1 MIPCFCSWQISP
13 QCTVTRNSR
22 QLRVHKGT
30 YAREGQQLGSGIR
43 IPASRLEKIEAASKQ
58 TKLEIARSSKQAAAN
73 VASPSDDTP
82 APVDAPEVLRIGRV
96 VAIAC
101 LDPATNKYTWECG
114 RVQKM
119 LRKSSGKKGR
129 DVAFIEPIL
138 YLDAVASKVKVV
150 CNWYKRDSKS
160 KGYVF
165 TYDGENDAKPYS
177 LENALGLVN
186 LALPRRDRYDLLDP
200 SQGARL
206 DAALQLTKP
215 SERAGSKRT
224 KGEEQLAEE
233 GRRERQQ
240 YLPEDLGIRAPS
252 GKARAAPTVRVRS

>member
-1 MIPCFCSWQISP
+1 M
-13 QCTVTRNSR
+13 
-22 QLRVHKGT
+22 
-30 YAREGQQLGSGIR
+30 
-43 IPASRLEKIEAASKQ
+43 
-58 TKLEIARSSKQAAAN
+58 
-73 VASPSDDTP
+73 ASPSDAPDSDTP
-82 APVDAPEVLRIGRV
+82 APLDAPAILWIGRV

-119 LRKSSGKKGR
+119 LSKSSGKKGR
-129 DVAFIEPIL
+129 DVGFLEPIL
-138 YLDAVASKVKVV
+138 YLDALASKVKVV
-150 CNWYKRDSKS
+150 YIVPCDLEIEFNCNWYKRDLKS

-165 TYDGENDAKPYS
+165 TYDCDNDAKLYS
-177 LENALGLVN
+177 LENTLGLVN

-224 KGEEQLAEE
+224 KGEERLAEE
-233 GRRERQQ
+233 DRRERQQ
-240 YLPEDLGIRAPS
+240 YRPEDL
-252 GKARAAPTVRVRS
+252 

>member
-1 MIPCFCSWQISP
+1 VLVSP
-13 QCTVTRNSR
+13 LCTVTRNSHR
-22 QLRVHKGT
+22 IRVHKGT
-30 YAREGQQLGSGIR
+30 YAREAQQLGSGIR
-43 IPASRLEKIEAASKQ
+43 IPGSRLEKIAAASKQ
-58 TKLEIARSSKQAAAN
+58 TKLEIARSSKQAAAS
-73 VASPSDDTP
+73 VASHFDAPDSDTP
-82 APVDAPEVLRIGRV
+82 APLDAPEILRIGRV

-101 LDPATNKYTWECG
+101 LDPATNKYSWECG

-129 DVAFIEPIL
+129 DVDFLEPIL
-138 YLDAVASKVKVV
+138 YLDAVAAKVKVV

-165 TYDGENDAKPYS
+165 TYDGVNDAKPYS

-186 LALPRRDRYDLLDP
+186 LALPRRGRYDLLDT
-200 SQGARL
+200 SQGTRL

-224 KGEEQLAEE
+224 KGEERLAEE
-233 GRRERQQ
+233 DRRERQQ
-240 YLPEDLGIRAPS
+240 YRPED
-252 GKARAAPTVRVRS
+252 

>member
-1 MIPCFCSWQISP
+1 M
-13 QCTVTRNSR
+13 
-22 QLRVHKGT
+22 
-30 YAREGQQLGSGIR
+30 
-43 IPASRLEKIEAASKQ
+43 ASH
-58 TKLEIARSSKQAAAN
+58 
-73 VASPSDDTP
+73 SDAPDSDTP
-82 APVDAPEVLRIGRV
+82 APLDAPEILRIGRV

-101 LDPATNKYTWECG
+101 LDPATNKYSWECG

-129 DVAFIEPIL
+129 DVGFLEPIL
-138 YLDAVASKVKVV
+138 YLDAVAAKVKVV

-165 TYDGENDAKPYS
+165 TYDGVNDAKPYS

-186 LALPRRDRYDLLDP
+186 LALPRRGRYDLLDT
-200 SQGARL
+200 SQGTRL

-224 KGEEQLAEE
+224 KGEERLAEE
-233 GRRERQQ
+233 DRRERQQ
-240 YLPEDLGIRAPS
+240 YRPEDLGIRAPS
-252 GKARAAPTVRVRS
+252 GKARAAPTVRVHS